1 MSHTSPRQCKALV
14 TSLPWPGSCPFW
26 TIVRGKPQPYGLFV
40 VARRMKLSARILRVL
55 EIAEDAIHLLV
66 AALVIGLAVM
76 LVGDL
81 VGDALAAVRGEYAAL
96 QTVLVVLD
104 KALVLFI
111 VAELLHTVRITIQ
124 HHGSLDAGPFLVI
137 GLVAAVR
144 RVLILTAEAEV
155 SFQWNPQGIELTVMV
170 GLILALA
177 VSIVIWRRSKAIV
190 LGVDDAGDG
199 VDRGREDPGAEQ
211 V

>member
-1 MSHTSPRQCKALV
+1 MAVQSFGHRPVLAGQLSFLDHC
-14 TSLPWPGSCPFW
+14 
-26 TIVRGKPQPYGLFV
+26 VRKILPYGLFV
-40 VARRMKLSARILRVL
+40 VARRMKLSARILRVF
-55 EIAEDAIHLLV
+55 EIAEDAIHVLV
-66 AALVIGLAVM
+66 AVLVIGLAVT

-81 VGDALAAVRGEYAAL
+81 VGDVLAALRGEYAAP

-111 VAELLHTVRITIQ
+111 VAELLHTVRISIQ
-124 HHGSLDAGPFLVI
+124 HHGSLDAEPFLVV
-137 GLVAAVR
+137 GFVAAVR

-155 SFQWNPQGIELTVMV
+155 SFQWNPQGIELTVMI

-177 VSIVIWRRSKAIV
+177 VSIGIWRRFKAIA
-190 LGVDDAGDG
+190 LCFGEAGDD
-199 VDRGREDPGAEQ
+199 VDRGRKDPGAEQ